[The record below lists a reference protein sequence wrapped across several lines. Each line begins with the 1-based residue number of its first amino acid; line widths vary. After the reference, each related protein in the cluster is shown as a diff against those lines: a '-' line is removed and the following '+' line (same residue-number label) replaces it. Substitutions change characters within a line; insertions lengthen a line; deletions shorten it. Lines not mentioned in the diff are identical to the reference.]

1 MSTGNTHLLH
11 EILNPRSVAIYGAN
25 NSGGSLACI
34 QLMNLIIS
42 NYPGKIYPI
51 HLKLDSIM
59 GFPAYR
65 SLNEV
70 PEVPDVVIIVL
81 PPKVVPQIFRE
92 CAEKDVK
99 YIILISGGFR
109 ELTGNR
115 KNDLTEQIIKIAKDH
130 GIRFIGPNCL
140 GVFNNWIAEEEGKA
154 FNISIWE
161 RIKRNKFSIASQSG
175 TLSSHIFFDPENLDL
190 GLGKS
195 ISVGNEANIDIV
207 DCLEYFKDDDQT
219 EVIGLYIEEI
229 KRGRKFL
236 ELAKEITPKKPIIAI
251 YGGGSEAGNRAL
263 ISHTGSIAG
272 DKRIYKALFKETG
285 IIETTKVQEFLDLAL
300 ALIKGYIPR
309 GKRIGIITNSGGP
322 GTMLANTAES
332 EGLIVPELSE
342 QLQQELKEMLPP
354 IASFKNPIDVTFD
367 MNLPYYYITLPE
379 ILMKS
384 GEVDVLIQYGVV
396 GFQDVMEKYLEY
408 EKIAQHAEFKKQDP
422 KKSDELAKSLL
433 QPTLENAKK
442 YSIPIFYISPQNY
455 NSPWSKR
462 LRENGAML
470 FKLWDRPVPL
480 IKKLCEYAEFK
491 QNHS

>member
-1 MSTGNTHLLH
+1 
-11 EILNPRSVAIYGAN
+11 
-25 NSGGSLACI
+25 
-34 QLMNLIIS
+34 
-42 NYPGKIYPI
+42 
-51 HLKLDSIM
+51 
-59 GFPAYR
+59 
-65 SLNEV
+65 
-70 PEVPDVVIIVL
+70 
-81 PPKVVPQIFRE
+81 
-92 CAEKDVK
+92 
-99 YIILISGGFR
+99 
-109 ELTGNR
+109 
-115 KNDLTEQIIKIAKDH
+115 
-130 GIRFIGPNCL
+130 
-140 GVFNNWIAEEEGKA
+140 
-154 FNISIWE
+154 
-161 RIKRNKFSIASQSG
+161 
-175 TLSSHIFFDPENLDL
+175 
-190 GLGKS
+190 
-195 ISVGNEANIDIV
+195 
-207 DCLEYFKDDDQT
+207 
-219 EVIGLYIEEI
+219 
-229 KRGRKFL
+229 
-236 ELAKEITPKKPIIAI
+236 
-251 YGGGSEAGNRAL
+251 
-263 ISHTGSIAG
+263 
-272 DKRIYKALFKETG
+272 
-285 IIETTKVQEFLDLAL
+285 
-300 ALIKGYIPR
+300 
-309 GKRIGIITNSGGP
+309 
-322 GTMLANTAES
+322 NTAES